1 MYVPTQSRVLTIS
14 GAALPGVAGQSIL
27 LPVRLHGEEALGN
40 LYEFTLELKT
50 LSLPTLPVY
59 EARDRIKPDEL
70 VGTELT
76 IAIEFDGKGT
86 FIPGV
91 PGGAG
96 LGNEG
101 AGKREIVGLITELT
115 FTGEDDRCAY
125 YEMSVRPWLWLTTLN
140 RENRIFQ
147 NKNVVEITGAVLGS
161 SLYPFKYELRLGAIG
176 LKGVYPT
183 RDYVRQVWES
193 DFEFLTRLWCEW
205 GIYYFMDGSTLVL
218 CDSPGSH
225 KPHGNMYDTILYH
238 ARAGTRVDEEHV
250 HRLSVSRVLTA
261 GAVSL
266 IDYDPTQSRAI
277 LSNAVD
283 RYSDVSFS
291 NAEHYGWGDYSQ
303 PLAGTMGLSGTP
315 NNQALEAQ
323 YLAGVRV
330 DAERCRSLRAKGRGN
345 LRGMATGHTLCLEGH
360 PQTRTNAEYLVVAAT
375 IDIRNNDETTG
386 GEPYHCA
393 TDFVLQ
399 PARAFFRNSLKRK
412 PHCGPETAVVVGP
425 ENQPMWIDGYARVK
439 IQFIWDRLGER
450 NENSS
455 CWVRVSSPWQGSG
468 FGFVALPRIGQEVTV
483 SYHEGDVDKPY
494 VSDRQVNQ
502 FNQPPWE
509 LPKNQALMGWRS
521 MSLTGRQS
529 NQVVVDD
536 TPGKLQ
542 VQVASDYAQSRLVLG
557 YNTRIE
563 GDTGRQQERGVGF
576 EMATEA
582 HGVVRA
588 NRGMLVTT
596 EAREGAS
603 APAKDMGETVARLTQ
618 ASELH
623 EELAQLAQR
632 HNAQEAGV
640 SQRDATQAIK
650 MQTEAIKGGVVDPS
664 EDPFPEMSRPDIVLA
679 SASGIGMSAAQG
691 VHIASQGDH
700 AVTAGRDVSVSSGRS
715 LIGSIKGAIS
725 LFAAK
730 LGIRLVAAQGKVE
743 IQAQDDVMALAALKD
758 LTVTSLDG
766 KIVLNASKEIWI
778 GVGGSFIRITADGIV
793 NGTTGQ
799 IQEKCA
805 KWSKAGADSVRIPF
819 SDSFGKIYE
828 GFFKL
833 HWEGSD
839 QIARYQPYRITR
851 ADGSRFEGVTN
862 AEGETA
868 LHLAEYSETL
878 KIEIL

>member
-1 MYVPTQSRVLTIS
+1 MYVPTQSRVVSIS

-27 LPVRLHGEEALGN
+27 LPIRLHGREELGT
-40 LYEFTLELKT
+40 LAEFTLELKT
-50 LSLPTLPVY
+50 LHMPTLPVY
-59 EARDRIKPDEL
+59 EARDRVQPEKL

-76 IAIEFDGKGT
+76 ISIEFDGKGT
-86 FIPGV
+86 FAAGI

-96 LGNEG
+96 LGNLG

-115 FTGEDDRCAY
+115 STGEDDRYAY
-125 YEMSVRPWLWLTTLN
+125 YEVSVRPWLWLTTLN

-147 NKNVVEITGAVLGS
+147 NKNVVEITDAILGS
-161 SLYPFKYELRLGAIG
+161 NLYPFKYELRLGAVG
-176 LKGVYPT
+176 LRGVYPT
-183 RDYVRQVWES
+183 RDYVRQMWES
-193 DFEFLTRLWCEW
+193 DFEFLSRLWCEW
-205 GIYYFMDGSTLVL
+205 GIYYFMEGSTLVL

-225 KPHGNMYDTILYH
+225 KPHSNMYDTISYH
-238 ARAGTRVDEEHV
+238 APAGKRVDEEHI
-250 HRLSVSRVLTA
+250 HRLTVSRRLTA

-266 IDYDPTQSRAI
+266 IDYDSTQSRAN
-277 LSNAVD
+277 LSTVVD
-283 RYSDVSFS
+283 RHSDIPFS
-291 NAEHYGWGDYSQ
+291 NAEHYAWGDYSQ
-303 PLAGTMGLSGTP
+303 PLAGTMGLSGMQ
-315 NNQALEAQ
+315 NSCVQEAR

-330 DAERCRSLRAKGRGN
+330 DAERCRSSRAKGRGN
-345 LRGMATGHTLCLEGH
+345 LRGIATGHTFHLKGY
-360 PQTRTNAEYLVVAAT
+360 PQKRTNAEYLVVAVT
-375 IDIRNNDETTG
+375 IDIRNNDEATG
-386 GEPYHCA
+386 GEPYHCV

-399 PARAFFRNSLKRK
+399 PVTTFFRSRPKRK
-412 PHCGPETAVVVGP
+412 PPCGPETAVVVGP
-425 ENQPMWIDGYARVK
+425 ADQPMWVDGYARVK
-439 IQFIWDRLGER
+439 VQFVWDRLGSR
-450 NENSS
+450 DENSS

-483 SYHEGDVDKPY
+483 SYHEGDPDKPY

-502 FNQPPWE
+502 FNQPPWVM
-509 LPKNQALMGWRS
+509 PKNQALMGWRS
-521 MSLTGRQS
+521 MSLTGSQA

-542 VQVASDYAQSRLVLG
+542 VQIASDYAQSRLVLG

-563 GDTGRQQERGVGF
+563 GGVGRQQERGVGF

-582 HGVVRA
+582 HGVMRA

-618 ASELH
+618 ARELH
-623 EELAQLAQR
+623 EEMAYLAQR

-640 SQRDATQAIK
+640 SQHDATQAIK
-650 MQTEAIKGGVVDPS
+650 TQNEAIKGGVADSS
-664 EDPFPEMSRPDIVLA
+664 ENPFPEMSRPDIVLA

-700 AVTAGRDVSVSSGRS
+700 AVTAARDVSVSSGRS

-778 GVGGSFIRITADGIV
+778 GVGGSYIRITADGIV

-805 KWSKAGADSVRIPF
+805 KWSKAGADSMRIPF

-833 HWEGSD
+833 HWEGTN
-839 QIARYQPYRITR
+839 QIVPYHPYRITR
-851 ADGSRFEGVTN
+851 ADGSQIEGITN
-862 AEGETA
+862 AEGETT
-868 LHLAEYSETL
+868 LHLAEYSESL
-878 KIEIL
+878 KIELL